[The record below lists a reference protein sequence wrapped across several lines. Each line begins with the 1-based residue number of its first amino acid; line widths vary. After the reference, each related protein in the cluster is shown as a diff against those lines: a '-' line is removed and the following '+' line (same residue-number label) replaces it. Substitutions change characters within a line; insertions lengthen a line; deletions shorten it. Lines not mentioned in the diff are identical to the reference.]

1 MLKYALISDNKIT
14 FHLVEDIEDI
24 AFDLLGPAWF
34 NHSRTAS
41 NYIGISSQLNYLEA
55 YQNTL
60 ASKLF
65 KEDIYGDCL
74 IIVYDNL
81 EDEYHSVDENMLKNL
96 VKDILDEV

>member
-1 MLKYALISDNKIT
+1 MLKYALISDNQLT

-24 AFDLLGPAWF
+24 AFDMLGPAWYT
-34 NHSRTAS
+34 HSNSNS
-41 NYIGISSQLNYLEA
+41 NYIGLSSQLFYFEKARND
-55 YQNTL
+55 L

-81 EDEYHSVDENMLKNL
+81 EDEYHSVDENILKNL
-96 VKDILDEV
+96 IDNYSR